1 MLMVTPRWERV
12 NIWRR
17 GWVVGFNLEN
27 GLEGLEWRQVGE
39 IAEMNTYFVIN
50 ITLESSEKGWSLW
63 ASYSRTVGYLC
74 KIY

>member
-1 MLMVTPRWERV
+1 MVTPRRERV

-17 GWVVGFNLEN
+17 GWAVGFNLEN